1 MNNIVQEMRRL
12 YKKRLEHLRSELE
25 EIDKKL
31 LGYEFELEEED
42 LLFHKIKIQQLE
54 LIELINFEI
63 NSKKFYEIEFIK
75 FKMKSNNDY

>member
-1 MNNIVQEMRRL
+1 MRRL